1 MCLISFDTRI
11 ILRPYYSW
19 ASHQLSRH
27 MQFTTESGRDWLV
40 FLPLS
45 PCADLVG
52 PDGSWED
59 GAGHCGGVRLQEG
72 VATPGGGAL
81 VPEISLDWGDGEVDP
96 RAAAWGHQL
105 GGEQEPHH
113 VGHPPQNHLSQ
124 LRFSFH
130 CNKFLVFDRLQ
141 FWFMYFFATW
151 GKQAR
156 ITIMTYYWY
165 SSTYGQHGA
174 KHLQSSFL
182 LFTTGWW

>member
-45 PCADLVG
+45 PCVDLVG

-59 GAGHCGGVRLQEG
+59 CAGHRGGVRLQEG
-72 VATPGGGAL
+72 VAAPGGGAL
-81 VPEISLDWGDGEVDP
+81 VPEISLDRGDGEVDP

-113 VGHPPQNHLSQ
+113 VGHPNIPLPATSAS
-124 LRFSFH
+124 LDSPFIVTKSRF
-130 CNKFLVFDRLQ
+130 LTVFFNLCI
-141 FWFMYFFATW
+141 FFATW

-156 ITIMTYYWY
+156 SNILTYYWY
-165 SSTYGQHGA
+165 SSTYGKHGA
-174 KHLQSSFL
+174 KH
-182 LFTTGWW
+182 